1 MVIRLDRID
10 AGIIELLQSDG
21 RMMYKDIAR
30 QTGVSLPT
38 VRARIRRLTDL
49 GVIKKFTVIVDPD
62 KIRGKIRTIL
72 LIQANPPE
80 VEQVLAKLSEMKEF
94 REVYGVAGSFTILAK
109 AEVSDIAELGK
120 LTAEKLLQVKG
131 ITNINSLLITKTP
144 KEEYGATVLPEDV
157 VVYKCDFCGLP
168 IEGKPIVEWIDNVR
182 YRFGAEQCAGAF
194 KEKLLKKQV
203 K

>member
-182 YRFGAEQCAGAF
+182 YRFGAEVCAAAF

>member
-10 AGIIELLQSDG
+10 VGIIELLQTDG

-80 VEQVLAKLSEMKEF
+80 VEQVHAKLSEMKEF
-94 REVYGVAGSFTILAK
+94 REVYGVAGSFAILAK

-144 KEEYGATVLPEDV
+144 KEEYGATVLPEDT

-168 IEGKPIVEWIDNVR
+168 IEGKPIVEWINNVR